1 MQPKSRQPK
10 VRMAV
15 IGGGHL
21 GRIHAKL
28 LSARHDVELIAVCDP
43 SPDARHEV
51 ESKLALPTR
60 PDYESLSEQ
69 VDAVIIASPTVLHHS
84 LSRWCLERGIHT
96 LIEKPIA
103 STVREADD
111 LIACADRH
119 NCCLQVGH
127 IERFNPAWCC
137 ARDSMDHGSIQH
149 IDARREGVYT
159 GRSTDIGIVLDLMI
173 HDIDLVLS
181 IVPHPIDSIRAYGRS
196 VLGQHE
202 DFAIADLVFHN
213 GSTAHLRASR
223 ISSAPMRSMEI
234 HGSDAWVDIDFSS
247 SKCTVTRPT
256 EPVATRELQADT
268 LPAAERMKVKDELFT
283 RWLEQTE
290 LTPQA
295 ANAMADE
302 QSDFIDSI
310 ANHRSPLVCGR
321 DGARALKVACE
332 IADQIASQFDAADGI
347 IPASKLAAARRRA
360 G

>member
-1 MQPKSRQPK
+1 
-10 VRMAV
+10 MAV

-28 LSARHDVELIAVCDP
+28 LSARQDVELVAVCDP

-60 PDYESLSEQ
+60 ADYESLCNQ
-69 VDAVIIASPTVLHHS
+69 VDAVVIASPTMLHHS
-84 LSRWCLERGIHT
+84 IGRWCLENGIHT

-111 LIACADRH
+111 LIACAERNDCR
-119 NCCLQVGH
+119 LQVGH
-127 IERFNPAWCC
+127 IERFNPIWRCMQESLANI
-137 ARDSMDHGSIQH
+137 SIDH

-173 HDIDLVLS
+173 HDIELVLS
-181 IVPHPIDSIRAYGRS
+181 LIAHPIDSIRAYGRS
-196 VLGQHE
+196 ILGQHE
-202 DFAIADLVFHN
+202 DFAIADLVFRN
-213 GSTAHLRASR
+213 GTTAHFRASR
-223 ISSAPMRSMEI
+223 IAPSPTRSMEI
-234 HGSDAWVDIDFSS
+234 HGRDTWIDIDFST
-247 SKCTVTRPT
+247 SKCTVTRPA
-256 EPVATRELQADT
+256 EAVASRELQADT
-268 LPAAERMKVKDELFT
+268 RPSAERMKVKDELFT
-283 RWLEQTE
+283 RWLEKTE
-290 LTPQA
+290 WSPQA

-310 ANHRSPLVCGR
+310 LSHRSPVVSGR

-332 IADQIASQFDAADGI
+332 IADQIASQFDPADGI

>member
-1 MQPKSRQPK
+1 MHPKLRT
-10 VRMAV
+10 AV

-28 LSARHDVELIAVCDP
+28 LAARHDVELVAVCDP
-43 SPDARHEV
+43 SPDARYEV

-60 PDYESLSEQ
+60 ADYESLRNQ
-69 VDAVIIASPTVLHHS
+69 VDAVVIASPTLLHHS
-84 LSRWCLERGIHT
+84 IGRWCLENGIHT

-111 LIACADRH
+111 LIACAERN
-119 NCCLQVGH
+119 NCRLQVGH
-127 IERFNPAWCC
+127 IERFNPAWRCVRESL
-137 ARDSMDHGSIQH
+137 ANRTIEH

-181 IVPHPIDSIRAYGRS
+181 LVPHPIDSIRAYGRS

-213 GSTAHLRASR
+213 GTTAHFRASR
-223 ISSAPMRSMEI
+223 ISPTPTRSMEI
-234 HGSDAWVDIDFSS
+234 HGSDAWFDIDFST
-247 SKCTVTRPT
+247 SKCTITRPT
-256 EPVATRELQADT
+256 ESVASRDLQADT
-268 LPAAERMKVKDELFT
+268 LPPAERMKVKDELFT
-283 RWLEQTE
+283 RWLEKSE

-302 QSDFIDSI
+302 QSDFLDSI
-310 ANHRSPLVCGR
+310 LSHRMPIVSGR

-332 IADQIASQFDAADGI
+332 IADQIASPFDAGAGI